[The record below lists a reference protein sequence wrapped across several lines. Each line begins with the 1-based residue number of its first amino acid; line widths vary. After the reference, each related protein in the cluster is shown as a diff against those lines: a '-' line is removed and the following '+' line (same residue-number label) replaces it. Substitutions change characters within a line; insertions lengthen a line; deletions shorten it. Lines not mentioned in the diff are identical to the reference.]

1 MFWENIKEAF
11 TSILSNKMRS
21 LLTMLGI
28 IIGISS
34 VIIITTIGGSIQSTL
49 TATLNSLGGNTV
61 TAYVQARYPDDDDED
76 AWATWEYPDMT
87 ESDYVTQ
94 EMIDGLVE
102 QYPDEVKGVAAQNY
116 LGNGKIT
123 DEADSD
129 NYANVTMNGITPEYL
144 DYMKLKI
151 SAGRSLTKAD
161 DVGQKRVCLIA
172 DTMAKRYFGDKS
184 PIGEQLSVV
193 SSDGGIY
200 DFSVVGV
207 YEYNQA
213 LFGKVD
219 TTVPEKDRVTDMM
232 IPIQTSFKLQGSEQ
246 TGYENFNLLLTPLAD
261 IEQATSDITSYFD
274 AIYANNEKFT
284 VMTYNMQ
291 SDLGMI
297 NTVLNVITIAVSGIA
312 AISLIVGGVGV
323 MNIMLVSI
331 TERTREIGVRMALGA
346 KRRTIKMRF
355 VIEAI
360 VLCLIGGIIG
370 ILLGVGVGALLGMA
384 AGFVI
389 QNMYAEYSSYIILS
403 VHPSVQAIMLSLFFS
418 MLTGV
423 FFGYY
428 PANKA
433 AKMEV
438 IDALRYE

>member
-1 MFWENIKEAF
+1 MFLENIKEAV

-49 TATLNSLGGNTV
+49 TATLNSMGGNTV
-61 TAYVQARYPDDDDED
+61 VAYVEARYPETDEE
-76 AWATWEYPDMT
+76 WATWEYPDM
-87 ESDYVTQ
+87 EEDDYVTQ
-94 EMIDGLVE
+94 EMIDGLIE
-102 QYPDEVKGVAAQNY
+102 AYPDEVKGIAAQNW
-116 LGNGKIT
+116 LGSGQIK

-129 NYANVTMNGITPEYL
+129 NYANVNVDGITPEYL
-144 DYMKLKI
+144 DYMKLEMH
-151 SAGRSLTKAD
+151 AGRSLTAAD
-161 DVGQKRVCLIA
+161 NKGQKKVCLIA
-172 DTMAKRYFGDKS
+172 DTMAERYFDGKD
-184 PIGEQLSVV
+184 PIGEQISVAL
-193 SSDGGIY
+193 SDGNIF
-200 DFSVVGV
+200 DFVVVGV
-207 YEYNQA
+207 YKYNQA
-213 LFGKVD
+213 MFGKVD
-219 TTVPEKDRVTDMM
+219 TSVAEKDRVTELM
-232 IPIQTSFKLQGSEQ
+232 IPLQTCFKLQGSEQ
-246 TGYENFNLLLTPLAD
+246 NGYDYFNLLLTPLAD
-261 IEQATSDITSYFD
+261 VEQATADILSYFEG
-274 AIYANNEKFT
+274 IYADNEDFHIYA
-284 VMTYNMQ
+284 YNMA

-346 KRRTIKMRF
+346 KRRTIKMQF

-370 ILLGVGVGALLGMA
+370 ILIGVGVGALLGQV

-389 QNMYAEYSSYIILS
+389 QNMYAEYSSYIIME
-403 VHPSVQAIMLSLFFS
+403 VHPSMTAIGLSLFFS

-433 AKMEV
+433 SKMEV